1 MSAQWV
7 AGTSAAWPSGLG
19 KGLQSP
25 VRGFDSRRRLAF
37 HNHRIAVYIRAI
49 SSVGEHYLDTVGV
62 TGSIPVSPTM
72 EPPESGGSVVSR
84 YTSMIICQRNV
95 NRIEWHEVLRVTI
108 TGHVPAARAPPKS
121 FTDTSATRG
130 VPLLVALRA
139 ASPRPARP
147 VTAHAARGVTRVYT
161 LEINFAG
168 RAVGFALGHSGEDCR
183 QGWRRRTRKSA
194 RGAATTMAMAMA
206 DAVNAGVLHARPS
219 SQTRRASTSRRPLR
233 RPVSFNSKLRSMDR
247 RPGGCARSG

>member
-1 MSAQWV
+1 
-7 AGTSAAWPSGLG
+7 
-19 KGLQSP
+19 
-25 VRGFDSRRRLAF
+25 
-37 HNHRIAVYIRAI
+37 
-49 SSVGEHYLDTVGV
+49 
-62 TGSIPVSPTM
+62 M

-183 QGWRRRTRKSA
+183 QGWRRRTREIGSWRCDDDGDGDGGRSKCG
-194 RGAATTMAMAMA
+194 RPPRATVIA
-206 DAVNAGVLHARPS
+206 DASRKYVSAPSPPTCLVQLKASFDGPS
-219 SQTRRASTSRRPLR
+219 SRRLR
-233 RPVSFNSKLRSMDR
+233 KVGLNRWSEFVQVKAAVS
-247 RPGGCARSG
+247 PH

>member
-1 MSAQWV
+1 
-7 AGTSAAWPSGLG
+7 
-19 KGLQSP
+19 
-25 VRGFDSRRRLAF
+25 
-37 HNHRIAVYIRAI
+37 
-49 SSVGEHYLDTVGV
+49 
-62 TGSIPVSPTM
+62 M

-95 NRIEWHEVLRVTI
+95 NRIERHEVLRVTI

-147 VTAHAARGVTRVYT
+147 VTAHAARGVTRVYA

-168 RAVGFALGHSGEDCR
+168 RAVGLRWAL
-183 QGWRRRTRKSA
+183 WRGLSA
-194 RGAATTMAMAMA
+194 RGA
-206 DAVNAGVLHARPS
+206 
-219 SQTRRASTSRRPLR
+219 STDQGNRLVALR
-233 RPVSFNSKLRSMDR
+233 RRWLWRTQ
-247 RPGGCARSG
+247 